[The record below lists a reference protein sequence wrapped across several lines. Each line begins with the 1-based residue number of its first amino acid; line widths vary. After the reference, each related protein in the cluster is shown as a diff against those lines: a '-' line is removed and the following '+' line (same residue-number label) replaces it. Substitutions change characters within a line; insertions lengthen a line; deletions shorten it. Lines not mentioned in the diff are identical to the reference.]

1 MTAAPAL
8 GAPAD
13 AGKRRPSLS
22 RAETSLLQVINEV
35 RRKNGLPLLRVDATL
50 QRAAR
55 AHSADMLRRDYFDHG
70 AFGQR
75 LTNFGVHAQMMGE
88 NIAWWPGY
96 KARLRAVVNMWLG
109 SPGHRAN
116 LLRAGFR
123 LVGVAAPSG
132 TFQGTKVRMIT
143 ADFAGR

>member
-1 MTAAPAL
+1 
-8 GAPAD
+8 
-13 AGKRRPSLS
+13 
-22 RAETSLLQVINEV
+22 VINEV
-35 RRKNGLPLLRVDATL
+35 RHKNGLPLLRVDPVL

-55 AHSADMLRRDYFDHG
+55 SHSADMLRRDYFDHG

-75 LTNFGVHAQMMGE
+75 LTRFGVRARMMGE
-88 NIAWWPGY
+88 NIAWWPDA
-96 KARLRAVVNMWLG
+96 KAELRAVVQMWLG

-123 LVGVAAPSG
+123 RVGVAAPAG